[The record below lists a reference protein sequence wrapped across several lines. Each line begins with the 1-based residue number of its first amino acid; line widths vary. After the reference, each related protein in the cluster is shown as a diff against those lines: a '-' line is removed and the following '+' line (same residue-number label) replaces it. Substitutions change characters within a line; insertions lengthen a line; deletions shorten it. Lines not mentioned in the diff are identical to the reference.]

1 MISEEIARQ
10 LENSGAKYILTIG
23 LFYENI
29 KAACEIYPGIQKIIV
44 LGMDEKPEECLSFI
58 EMMIYDDGSL
68 YDQDRYFYSQR
79 DIWNLLIWAR
89 FYCNCARRHVGSAT
103 NSIYFCFLF
112 VKKSWGEDLN
122 SSVPPRN
129 SHVSVS
135 CVTSRTTNK
144 KTNLVLRDRGAETVK
159 NN

>member
-68 YDQDRYFYSQR
+68 YDQDRYFSRKEY
-79 DIWNLLIWAR
+79 IWNLMIWAK
-89 FYCNCARRHVGSAT
+89 FFGQCARRIGVGRPLELG
-103 NSIYFCFLF
+103 I
-112 VKKSWGEDLN
+112 KDL
-122 SSVPPRN
+122 
-129 SHVSVS
+129 
-135 CVTSRTTNK
+135 
-144 KTNLVLRDRGAETVK
+144 KT
-159 NN
+159 

>member
-1 MISEEIARQ
+1 MIATSLVSTPKFSMISEEIARQ

-68 YDQDRYFYSQR
+68 YDQDRYF
-79 DIWNLLIWAR
+79 
-89 FYCNCARRHVGSAT
+89 
-103 NSIYFCFLF
+103 FL
-112 VKKSWGEDLN
+112 
-122 SSVPPRN
+122 
-129 SHVSVS
+129 
-135 CVTSRTTNK
+135 
-144 KTNLVLRDRGAETVK
+144 RGIFGTY
-159 NN
+159 